1 MIGIKV
7 VQLLECEPGLAAGLT
22 PEERAIA
29 LESIPV
35 RVATLRQGPWH
46 PKPPPPEPGHLG
58 LLVTKGILV
67 RRITVGSG
75 SSVELLGRGDLLRPW
90 QEDVSSFCSSSWEVV
105 EPAAVARLGPR
116 AARSLGQWPVLVSN
130 LVARAMRRSRA
141 VAADAADASIV
152 GMEERLLRLLWQLG
166 ETFGRVEQDG
176 VHLTVRL
183 PHRLLAE
190 MTAAR
195 RPTVTT
201 TLANLQAEGKLA
213 KASEGCWV
221 LLGDPPG

>member
-1 MIGIKV
+1 MASIRV

-29 LESIPV
+29 AQAIPV
-35 RVATLRQGPWH
+35 QVAGLKRGPWQ
-46 PKPPPPEPGHLG
+46 PKSAPPEPGHLG
-58 LLVTKGILV
+58 LLVAKGVLV
-67 RRITVGSG
+67 RRIQVGSG
-75 SSVELLGRGDLLRPW
+75 ASVELLGRGELLRPW

-105 EPAAVARLGPR
+105 EPAELAQLGPR
-116 AARSLGQWPVLVSN
+116 VARSLGQWPTLVSN
-130 LVARAMRRSRA
+130 MVARAMRRSRA
-141 VAADAADASIV
+141 AAADAAVASIV

-176 VHLTVRL
+176 VHLAVRL

-201 TLANLQAEGKLA
+201 ALTNLQADGKLA
-213 KASEGCWV
+213 KASEGRWI